1 MATLTYAE
9 LKTNVASLVSAS
21 NLASM
26 TLTGSRNNTV
36 GLIDKIGA
44 IVQLDTMYQ
53 LDKLDFMDDFYL
65 EYGKSIEE
73 WNADLILPTSFDA
86 SGSSAL
92 APHDGTYR
100 PATYSYSVG
109 AQTIAQTIRD
119 NDFNRAVHNADQL
132 AEIIAIKVKRLTDS
146 MYVYRYGVKREMIGK
161 YIGKVEAAQT
171 NAGSNAY
178 ATSTAYSAG
187 TFVYSSGVYGVVFKP
202 IAASNTQTWAQLVA
216 DGTII
221 ILTKMIKTFAKPVD
235 TATGEAFIE
244 AIKVAVEEAVDE
256 NSGNSLN
263 GNQLGATEGLVLI
276 MLQGIKPNLEVQTLA
291 GAFHEDKLALPVD
304 IRVVPDFGSYSG
316 NVYAILMD
324 KRTLR
329 LHNTFR
335 QVDDQRNAQ
344 GAFTNIFSH
353 TEDTAFASRNTFVR
367 VFKSAQEEL
376 LL

>member
-73 WNADLILPTSFDA
+73 WNADLILPTSFDS

-146 MYVYRYGVKREMIGK
+146 MYVYRYGVKREMVGK

-178 ATSTAYSAG
+178 ATSTAYAAG

-202 IAASNTQTWAQLVA
+202 IAASNTKTWAQLVA

-221 ILTKMIKTFAKPVD
+221 VLTKMIQTFAKPVD
-235 TATGEAFIE
+235 TSTGEAFIE

-263 GNQLGATEGLVLI
+263 GNQLGATEGLVLV

-291 GAFHEDKLALPVD
+291 GAFHEDKLALPVE

-316 NVYAILMD
+316 NVYAVLMD

-367 VFKSAQEEL
+367 VFKSA
-376 LL
+376 